1 VGDWG
6 GEETLAIVK
15 SLVLVLWPRRR
26 APATDGGE
34 EGWLIG
40 AGPTLGTNFLL
51 KDGTLK
57 FGAGG
62 DALRVN
68 VSGISVEGWAIGI
81 GSVREVEVEVE
92 ADTEAEAEPVGPGD
106 ERGDIYSD

>member
-1 VGDWG
+1 M
-6 GEETLAIVK
+6 K

-34 EGWLIG
+34 EGWLIEP
-40 AGPTLGTNFLL
+40 GPGLGTNFLL

-62 DALRVN
+62 EALRVS
-68 VSGISVEGWAIGI
+68 VSGISVEGWATGI
-81 GSVREVEVEVE
+81 GSVREVEVEV
-92 ADTEAEAEPVGPGD
+92 EAEAEPVGPGD
-106 ERGDIYSD
+106 ERGDICSD